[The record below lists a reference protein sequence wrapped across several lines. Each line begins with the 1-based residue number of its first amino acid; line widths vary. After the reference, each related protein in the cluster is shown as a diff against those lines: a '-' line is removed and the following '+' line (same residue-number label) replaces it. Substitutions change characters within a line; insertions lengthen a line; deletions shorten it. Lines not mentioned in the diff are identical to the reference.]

1 MGVSTYSLVRLVQT
15 YSRIES
21 RDSAECSPSISLS
34 LFNRNG
40 VWVSMI
46 PDPRASDI
54 LAQGIASAGGSH
66 IVSK

>member
-1 MGVSTYSLVRLVQT
+1 MSVNTYALARIVQT

-21 RDSAECSPSISLS
+21 RDSAEFSPSTGLS

-46 PDPRASDI
+46 PDSKAGEI
-54 LAQGIASAGGSH
+54 LA
-66 IVSK
+66 